1 MISPVPLQSLHGT
14 WTCGTGGAGGERRQR
29 LLGRTQRAQS
39 RARGGTDLLHHGAE
53 LAEHDL
59 GALAVTARA
68 LLDGALLA
76 ALAVA
81 ALADDVL
88 LERELR
94 HLALV
99 EVGKRNVDAVDE
111 VLALARTLGTPASS
125 AAEAEGL
132 RAQNGDDDQ
141 ARSARRSKGWSS
153 RQEREGTY
161 ASSAASAAEQLRE
174 QVLGVHAAA
183 HAAHAALEAGLTSL
197 VVDRPLLRVREDLV
211 AEGEGSRAQAKM
223 ERKSGGTF
231 GQHEILHDGEPVV
244 RPAPQLL
251 DSAFLTRRPPPGSL
265 LHPPSR
271 CPSTT
276 EQTGAGAQRTSRTH
290 AWVTSLKASGS
301 PPLSGCSRSALRARA
316 REGQLLSPGSS
327 ERSARKSKARDALLA
342 VSLLELV
349 LRVGGRGAEEVAEE
363 ASTQGRG
370 PGATWSA
377 CVPHKRD
384 PAPLQAQS
392 QRPGRG
398 EAGQRLTSKHCGGRS
413 DQGGAREKGS
423 GAGASRRR
431 QHGRPSSRS
440 PSELLRQPRAG
451 AEHARLCNH
460 VDELGEGGREV
471 EWGGGGAG
479 GGREAEQRR
488 QGRRPSTFDQATS
501 PTVHPIWER
510 SRREI
515 FSTDEIFG
523 ACFDRSPLP
532 LPEPR
537 PGHRAARPT
546 QRRLQ
551 QPAAACSRRTGRK
564 REARCRQPAGG
575 VLVLLSPCGTS
586 TLQKQ
591 RHGASSRVLL
601 FRTRTA

>member
-1 MISPVPLQSLHGT
+1 MALQTLHLCLGSMISPVPLQSLHGT

-132 RAQNGDDDQ
+132 NAQNGDDDQ

-223 ERKSGGTF
+223 ERKRRDVWSARDPARRRARRPSSASAPR
-231 GQHEILHDGEPVV
+231 QRILDEASAAGVPSAPSVALPKYHRADRRRRAEDESYARVGDLLESLGVAALVGVQPE
-244 RPAPQLL
+244 RPA
-251 DSAFLTRRPPPGSL
+251 
-265 LHPPSR
+265 
-271 CPSTT
+271 
-276 EQTGAGAQRTSRTH
+276 
-290 AWVTSLKASGS
+290 
-301 PPLSGCSRSALRARA
+301 
-316 REGQLLSPGSS
+316 
-327 ERSARKSKARDALLA
+327 SARKRGSAL
-342 VSLLELV
+342 VSRQQRAL
-349 LRVGGRGAEEVAEE
+349 GAEEQ
-363 ASTQGRG
+363 SKGR
-370 PGATWSA
+370 
-377 CVPHKRD
+377 
-384 PAPLQAQS
+384 
-392 QRPGRG
+392 
-398 EAGQRLTSKHCGGRS
+398 TSCG
-413 DQGGAREKGS
+413 K
-423 GAGASRRR
+423 
-431 QHGRPSSRS
+431 PS
-440 PSELLRQPRAG
+440 
-451 AEHARLCNH
+451 
-460 VDELGEGGREV
+460 
-471 EWGGGGAG
+471 
-479 GGREAEQRR
+479 
-488 QGRRPSTFDQATS
+488 
-501 PTVHPIWER
+501 
-510 SRREI
+510 
-515 FSTDEIFG
+515 
-523 ACFDRSPLP
+523 
-532 LPEPR
+532 
-537 PGHRAARPT
+537 
-546 QRRLQ
+546 
-551 QPAAACSRRTGRK
+551 
-564 REARCRQPAGG
+564 
-575 VLVLLSPCGTS
+575 
-586 TLQKQ
+586 
-591 RHGASSRVLL
+591 
-601 FRTRTA
+601 